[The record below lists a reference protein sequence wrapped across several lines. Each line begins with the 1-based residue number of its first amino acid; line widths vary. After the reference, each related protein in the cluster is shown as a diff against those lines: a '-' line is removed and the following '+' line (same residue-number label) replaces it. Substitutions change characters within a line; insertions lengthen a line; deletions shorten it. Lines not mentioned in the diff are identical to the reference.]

1 MACPTLYTV
10 VPASALKSWSRSG
23 PDGAVMAPD
32 QNGMERSVTCGLV
45 ICDHMPNPCGWMV
58 APGVRLLSS
67 ASMYESWGFV
77 PFSGLRTRIGSRA
90 VRWEMRLV
98 GSSRSPDTMAWVGH
112 TIWQEGCKPTSTRCA
127 QKLHFA
133 AVSVFGSM
141 YRAS

>member
-10 VPASALKSWSRSG
+10 LAGSALKSWSKSG
-23 PDGAVMAPD
+23 PDGVVIVP
-32 QNGMERSVTCGLV
+32 GKSGIERSVMCGLL
-45 ICDHMPNPCGWMV
+45 ICDHMPNPWGWMV
-58 APGVRLLSS
+58 APGVRPLSS

-77 PFSGLRTRIGSRA
+77 PFSGLRTRMGSRA

-98 GSSRSPDTMAWVGH
+98 GSSRSPDTIACVGQ

-133 AVSVFGSM
+133 AVLEFG
-141 YRAS
+141 